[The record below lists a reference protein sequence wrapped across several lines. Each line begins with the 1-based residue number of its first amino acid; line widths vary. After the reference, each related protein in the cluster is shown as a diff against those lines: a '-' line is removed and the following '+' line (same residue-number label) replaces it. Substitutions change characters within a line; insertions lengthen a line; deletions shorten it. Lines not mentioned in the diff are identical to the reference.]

1 MGIRVLRSEGTLKIR
16 LATAADAPELSAVGS
31 RVFRDAYGGTAP
43 DDDIADHVGAFFSES
58 VVRAE
63 ISRADVT
70 YFMATEDDHCA
81 GLVKMRDSD
90 VPALVFADSAV
101 EVQQLYVSMDFQ
113 RRGVGALLLDA
124 VVAATRLRGIDGIWL
139 SVWTE
144 ADWAVTFYVKY
155 GFETRGE
162 VTFSLAATDFID
174 HLMWLPVEQK

>member
-1 MGIRVLRSEGTLKIR
+1 MSSEGALKIR
-16 LATAADAPELSAVGS
+16 LATAADAPELAAVGS

-43 DDDIADHVGAFFSES
+43 DDDIADHLEAFFSEP

-63 ISRADVT
+63 ISRPDVT
-70 YFMATEDDHCA
+70 YYMATEDDHCA
-81 GLVKMRDSD
+81 GLVKVRDSD

-139 SVWTE
+139 SVWTD
-144 ADWAVTFYVKY
+144 ADWATKFYIKY
-155 GFETRGE
+155 GFESRGE

-174 HLMWLPVEQK
+174 YLMWLPVE

>member
-1 MGIRVLRSEGTLKIR
+1 MRSEGTLIVR
-16 LATAADAPELSAVGS
+16 LATAADVPELSAVGS

-43 DDDIADHVGAFFSES
+43 DDDITDHVEGYFSEP

-63 ISRADVT
+63 ISRSDVT

-81 GLVKMRDSD
+81 GLVKLRDSD

-101 EVQQLYVSMDFQ
+101 EVQQLYVSVDFQ

-124 VVAATRLRGIDGIWL
+124 VVAATRMRGIDGIWL
-139 SVWTE
+139 SVWTD
-144 ADWAVTFYVKY
+144 ADWAMKFYIKY
-155 GFETRGE
+155 GFESRGE
-162 VTFSLAATDFID
+162 VTFSLASTDFVD